1 MDEGIG
7 REEIERIV
15 WTIGEGIIIIAKDG
29 RLTFMNAA
37 AERILGVKK
46 NDVTGKPYTVLTRR
60 LTTVDGRPI
69 GEAKLPFAHV
79 MRTGKPVYNIEVAFE
94 PNKAEALGISPVML
108 SINAAP
114 LRTETGEIAGVV
126 ESFTDITHH
135 VTTEKLLR
143 ESEERYRRLVEVSP
157 DLIAV
162 ISELRFVYINP
173 AGAKLLGSSEPA
185 SFIGQPLLSFVHPDY
200 RKRAKDLVLRAQRGN
215 AVGPAEEKYVRVS
228 GQPVDVEVMDVPIVY
243 QGKQAVQVIARDI
256 TERKAEKERLEKA
269 KELSDALNRINS
281 EINSTMDFNAI
292 MQRVVKDA
300 AQAMDAETAGIAL
313 RSGDYWVTRYV
324 YGLPEEVIGSQIK
337 AERASVSEIAVTSRK
352 PVAISDTSTDERV
365 NLDVMEKHGLRAFI
379 VVPLIVRNEIIGLLS
394 FNYYSHPV
402 AFTEDQLDFCS
413 KLATSVS
420 LALEN
425 ARIYS
430 MERNIA
436 DTLQEALLTVPK
448 EVRGIEFGH
457 LYRSATEATKV
468 GGDFYDLFELEHGK
482 VGVLI
487 GDVSGKG
494 LEAATLT
501 SLIKNTVRAYAY
513 ENNSPGSI
521 VTKANKIIVDA
532 TKSTYFATMFF
543 CILDVESGVFPY
555 CSGGHPPGIIRKT
568 APELEVL
575 ETNSPIVGAFA
586 GLPYTDSLAKL
597 EKGDILVLYTDGV
610 TEARCAGGFYGEER
624 LMKALKGAKH
634 PSAEGLPQEIFR
646 GLIMCTKGNLSD
658 DVVILSVSLSA
669 AAGA

>member
-1 MDEGIG
+1 MNKAIG

-15 WTIGEGIIIIAKDG
+15 RTIGEGIIIIARDG
-29 RLTFMNAA
+29 RLTFINAA
-37 AERILGVKK
+37 AERILDVEK
-46 NDVTGKPYTVLTRR
+46 NAVIGKPYTVLARS

-69 GEAKLPFAHV
+69 AEEKLPFARV
-79 MRTGKPVYNIEVAFE
+79 MRTGKPIYNIEVAFE
-94 PNKAEALGISPVML
+94 PNQTKPLGTSPVML

-135 VTTEKLLR
+135 VATEKLLR

-157 DLIAV
+157 DFIAV
-162 ISELRFVYINP
+162 ISEWRFIYINP
-173 AGAKLLGSSEPA
+173 AGAKLLGSADPA
-185 SFIGQPLLSFVHPDY
+185 SLIEQPLLSFVHPDY
-200 RKRAKDLVLRAQRGN
+200 RMSAKDLILRAQRGKV
-215 AVGPAEEKYVRVS
+215 VGPVEEKYIRLN
-228 GQPVDVEVMDVPIVY
+228 GHPVDVEVMDVPIVY

-256 TERKAEKERLEKA
+256 TERKVEKERLEKA

-281 EINSTMDFNAI
+281 EMNSTLDFNAI

-300 AQAMDAETAGIAL
+300 AQAMAAETAGIAL
-313 RSGDYWVTRYV
+313 RAGDYWVTRYV
-324 YGLPEEVIGSQIK
+324 YGLPEQVIGSQIK
-337 AERASVSEIAVTSRK
+337 AERASVSEIAVASRK

-365 NLDVMEKHGLRAFI
+365 NLDVMEKHGLRAFV

-394 FNYYSHPV
+394 FNYYSRPV
-402 AFTEDQLDFCS
+402 DFTGDQLDFCS

-430 MERNIA
+430 TERNIA

-448 EVRGIEFGH
+448 EVKGIEFGH

-482 VGVLI
+482 VGILI

-513 ENNSPGSI
+513 ESDSPAAI
-521 VTKANKIIVDA
+521 VAKANRVMLDA
-532 TKSTYFATMFF
+532 SKASFFATMFF
-543 CILDVESGVFPY
+543 CILDVGSGVFTY
-555 CSGGHPPGIIRKT
+555 CSGGHPPAILRKA
-568 APELEVL
+568 APEIEVL

-586 GLPYTDSLAKL
+586 RLQYADSRARL
-597 EKGDILVLYTDGV
+597 EKEDILVLYTDGV

-624 LMKALKGAKH
+624 LMKAIQEVKH
-634 PSAEGLPQEIFR
+634 PRAEGLPQEIFR
-646 GLIMCTKGNLSD
+646 GLIACTKGNLSD
-658 DVVILSVSLSA
+658 DVVILSVSLRTTASA
-669 AAGA
+669 